1 MLRLYHAL
9 LYTALYFYNVFGVLI
24 LMSTCFYYFRKPKRV
39 GKSSK
44 PSAAKSR
51 KVEQTAP
58 VAYPRVQSP
67 QYESSEESDTQ
78 YEGFVVCCLCSV
90 FLN

>member
-9 LYTALYFYNVFGVLI
+9 LYTALLI